1 MTTEV
6 VWFWT
11 IFLAALVMVGVLIAA
26 NYLYNR
32 NKTDKKDD
40 DLLEVLEHR
49 REVDDISNREYE
61 NLKQDIKAEKQ
72 AS

>member
-49 REVDDISNREYE
+49 REVGDISNREYE

>member
-32 NKTDKKDD
+32 NKTDKNDD

-49 REVDDISNREYE
+49 REVGDISNREYE
-61 NLKQDIKAEKQ
+61 NLKQEIKAEKQ